1 MAELNPDLKEFLT
14 EWNKRPPVPKDVSPL
29 IFRGTIGTDKQPAQ
43 KAPFVKDYLA
53 PVKGGEIVVRIYK
66 PVPEPEEPLPIC
78 VFYHGGGFMGGD
90 VDGYDYPMHQVC
102 LEANC
107 IVASVNYRLAPEN
120 KFPTCFYDCYDAT
133 KWVSEHAADFG
144 GDPDRLAISGVSA
157 GGTLTLAVAI
167 LARDAGNVPK
177 ITFQAPMYGVYDMS
191 QSHEYQSRKDLA
203 EGYYH
208 CLSTGEVFDAFLV
221 NTEED
226 KKHPFLTPVDI
237 EDLSNL
243 PKTFLMTMEYDL
255 LKDEG
260 ILMADRIAEAG
271 NEVEYYEAPGMI
283 HNSFVFS
290 AWCPGA
296 KEAVNDVF
304 VDRLKAAF
312 AQ

>member
-1 MAELNPDLKEFLT
+1 MAELNPDLKEFLV

-29 IFRGTIGTDKQPAQ
+29 IFRGTIGTDKQPPV

-53 PVKGGEIVVRIYK
+53 PVQGGEIVVRIYK
-66 PVPEPEEPLPIC
+66 PAVELAEALPIC

-90 VDGYDYPMHQVC
+90 VDGYDYPMHQIC

-107 IVASVNYRLAPEN
+107 IIASVNYRLAPEN

-133 KWVSEHAADFG
+133 KWVWGHAADFG

-157 GGTLTLAVAI
+157 GGTLALAVAI
-167 LARDAGNVPK
+167 LARDAGNIPK
-177 ITFQAPMYGVYDMS
+177 ITFQAPMYGVYDMARTYDS
-191 QSHEYQSRKDLA
+191 QSRKDLA

-208 CLSTGEVFDAFLV
+208 CLSTGDVFDAFLV

-226 KKHPFLTPVDI
+226 KRHPFLTPILI

-260 ILMADRIAEAG
+260 KRMAERIAEAG
-271 NEVEYYEAPGMI
+271 NDVEYYEAPGMI

-304 VDRLKAAF
+304 VDRLKTAF

>member
-221 NTEED
+221 NSEED

>member
-1 MAELNPDLKEFLT
+1 MAELDADLKAFLV
-14 EWNKRPPVPKDVSPL
+14 EHNKKPPVPKDVSPL
-29 IFRGTIGTDKQPAQ
+29 LFRGTIGTTKEPPRR
-43 KAPFVKDYLA
+43 APYVKDFLA

-66 PVPEPEEPLPIC
+66 PSQDIEKPLPIC

-90 VDGYDYPMHQVC
+90 VDGYDYPLHQVC

-107 IVASVNYRLAPEN
+107 IVASVNYRVAPEN

-133 KWVSEHAADFG
+133 KWVSEHAAEFD

-157 GGTLTLAVAI
+157 GGTLTIAVAI
-167 LARDAGNVPK
+167 LARDAGNEPK
-177 ITFQAPMYGVYDMS
+177 IMFQAPMYGVYDMS
-191 QSHEYQSRKDLA
+191 ASHDFQSRKDLA

-208 CLSTGEVFDAFLV
+208 CLSTGEVFDAFLI

-226 KKHPFLTPVDI
+226 KKHPFLSPVNI

-260 ILMADRIAEAG
+260 KYIADRMIDAG
-271 NEVEYYEAPGMI
+271 NDVEYYEAPGMI

-290 AWCPGA
+290 AFSPKA
-296 KEAVNDVF
+296 KEMVNDVF
-304 VDRLKAAF
+304 IDRLKKAF
-312 AQ
+312 AE

>member
-1 MAELNPDLKEFLT
+1 MAELNPDLKEFLA